1 MRRKTGFTLIEL
13 LVVVSIIALLVAMLL
28 PTLGRAR
35 QLATKASCQSQ
46 MAGYGRQIKMY
57 ITQYKAY
64 PHFAPSTIEKGVPG
78 HAFGQPSCTYA
89 YPKFYAILDAQGFQ
103 GSIPT
108 TYGNFVYDW
117 QRDEVWDK
125 AFCPGMDWMAL
136 WDWAEQQDSAG
147 NDKPYMHRAAMGYQ
161 WNFALRCA
169 VPDTPT
175 MSKRG
180 RGRWLN
186 LLEHSDTAGPNDD
199 TYWMDW
205 RIWLRDGQMYGTQA
219 ISDEEINQ
227 PASIAEAWD
236 SWDLASAP
244 GVSKTDANVENVLP
258 GWHIGPQT
266 DGTNGWFMMNAARHP
281 DGPNILYADGHVASD
296 ANRPVSPGDLGPC
309 PAGSW
314 DGIRAVSWNDYHETF
329 GTLWH
334 MLPKREFQN
343 K

>member
-64 PHFAPSTIEKGVPG
+64 PHFAPRSIEKGVPTHPYG
-78 HAFGQPSCTYA
+78 VASETYA
-89 YPKFYAILDAQGFQ
+89 YPKFYAILDAQGFH

-117 QRDEVWDK
+117 QRDQAWDK
-125 AFCPGMDWMAL
+125 AFCPAMDWMAL
-136 WDWAEQQDSAG
+136 WDWAEQHDSAG
-147 NDKPYMHRAAMGYQ
+147 HDKPYMHRAAMGYQ
-161 WNFALRCA
+161 WNLTLRCKD
-169 VPDTPT
+169 PYPEKYDGYP
-175 MSKRG
+175 
-180 RGRWLN
+180 RWPN
-186 LLEHSDTAGPNDD
+186 LLQPDPDCRVYDN

-219 ISDEEINQ
+219 VSDEEIDQ

-236 SWDLASAP
+236 SWDLDSAP

-258 GWHIGPQT
+258 GWHIGPQS

-281 DGPNILYADGHVASD
+281 DGPNILYADGHVSSD
-296 ANRPVSPGDLGPC
+296 ANRPVSPGDLGTC
-309 PAGSW
+309 PAGTW

-334 MLPKREFQN
+334 MLPKREFQ
-343 K
+343 KK